1 MIHRRSTLN
10 QLTIRGFDD
19 ALESRI
25 QQLAHQ
31 EGISLNR
38 AVLKLL
44 RRGAGL
50 GKPGGSANT
59 VGSAL
64 DHLIGTWTPE
74 EAAEMERALEDLS
87 QIDEAMWT

>member
-1 MIHRRSTLN
+1 MN

-38 AVLKLL
+38 AVMKLL

-50 GKPGGSANT
+50 EERVGSADT
-59 VGSAL
+59 IGTAL
-64 DHLIGTWTPE
+64 DHLIGTWTAE
-74 EAAEMERALEDLS
+74 EASEMEQALEHLS
-87 QIDEAMWT
+87 QIDEAMWR

>member
-1 MIHRRSTLN
+1 MN

-19 ALESRI
+19 LLESRI

-38 AVLKLL
+38 AVMKLL

-50 GKPGGSANT
+50 TERGRSANT
-59 VGSAL
+59 IGTAL
-64 DHLIGTWTPE
+64 DHLIGTWTAE
-74 EAAEMERALEDLS
+74 EASEMEHALEDLS
-87 QIDEAMWT
+87 QIDEAIWT

>member
-1 MIHRRSTLN
+1 MN

-38 AVLKLL
+38 AVMKLL
-44 RRGAGL
+44 RHGAGL
-50 GKPGGSANT
+50 AERSGSANT
-59 VGSAL
+59 IGSAL
-64 DHLIGTWTPE
+64 DHLIGTWTAE
-74 EAAEMERALEDLS
+74 EASEMEHALQDLS
-87 QIDEAMWT
+87 QVDEAMWR